1 MDCVAEIIVVGVILP
16 YSKVSVNEVCIY
28 QTAQQQA
35 ILYFTQQSVLKR
47 ISVVIAYIDN
57 RQV

>member
-16 YSKVSVNEVCIY
+16 YSKVSANEVCIY

-35 ILYFTQQSVLKR
+35 MLYFTQQSLLK
-47 ISVVIAYIDN
+47 
-57 RQV
+57 